1 MGTTCKWLLLPTL
14 VCMYKLI
21 TMHVRLL
28 STAVFLIC
36 YHVHTLQVS
45 TLCYHSF
52 ACRYKIF
59 TMYVPG
65 KYTYCK
71 IKCYPILLF
80 KTLIQLLGVDRH
92 TFSWT
97 SIYEKQLCTSGENL
111 SLNIRA
117 SVSKYPPVSSLSEL
131 ETYRITVWEISV
143 VTALLMIREQWSVGV
158 SWSSSHLTSS
168 LASSF
173 SVTLWSKLLIQL
185 RWSSQASLG
194 TSERGWNEKF
204 RNETLSKLISKW
216 MRRT

>member
-1 MGTTCKWLLLPTL
+1 MGTTCKWPLLPTL

-143 VTALLMIREQWSVGV
+143 VAALLTIREQWSVGCLEAHLTWHLPSRPHSPSRSEV
-158 SWSSSHLTSS
+158 NFWSSSDDPARLPWEP
-168 LASSF
+168 L
-173 SVTLWSKLLIQL
+173 K
-185 RWSSQASLG
+185 
-194 TSERGWNEKF
+194 RGWNEKF